1 MEATINDAQID
12 PKVCTTSQEEMMV
25 WAYMMTQY
33 NLKPGLRK
41 FGARGVTAAVKELT
55 QLHITDT
62 WTPLEASKL
71 SREQQMRALSS
82 LLFLKE
88 KRMGDV
94 KGRACIN
101 GAPQCAYISKE
112 EAASPTP

>member
-1 MEATINDAQID
+1 MGIYDDAIQFEAWF
-12 PKVCTTSQEEMMV
+12 EEV
-25 WAYMMTQY
+25 WS
-33 NLKPGLRK
+33 KGSDCGGE
-41 FGARGVTAAVKELT
+41 GADTAP
-55 QLHITDT
+55 ITDT

-94 KGRACIN
+94 KG
-101 GAPQCAYISKE
+101 
-112 EAASPTP
+112 